1 MDNQDP
7 CPAVVEEILI
17 VFRHQH
23 RIGRYRNG
31 ADLHRTE
38 KGINA
43 FRVIR
48 HDDRDPLLHSHTQCF
63 ERVAETV
70 DIPGQLAVGH
80 GLVAA
85 EDGGLVPPA
94 RRYIIVNKYGCGVE
108 LLRQFQCRHARSFPQ
123 EYTLIVGRSRR
134 PVNKKPSCR

>member
-1 MDNQDP
+1 MLKVLQPVGDFGNPVKKGRMDKQDP

-48 HDDRDPLLHSHTQCF
+48 HDD
-63 ERVAETV
+63 
-70 DIPGQLAVGH
+70 